1 MRLAFNLAPPLI
13 SRIDQATGRPQKIRF
28 GGWMLN
34 VFKLLAKGKRLRHTR
49 FDPFGYTAERRL
61 ERQLIEDYQRLI
73 ERLVAEL
80 TPDNA
85 DALIEI
91 AALPM
96 SVRLRL
102 IPWCAPGHAG
112 ARRPHYESGPTLT
125 HLLPLG

>member
-1 MRLAFNLAPPLI
+1 
-13 SRIDQATGRPQKIRF
+13 
-28 GGWMLN
+28 MLN

-96 SVRLRL
+96 SVGAMAISSWHPSTPTRRNWPAYWMLGAHRLPKSLPEAHPMVRA
-102 IPWCAPGHAG
+102 W
-112 ARRPHYESGPTLT
+112 ARRRAATSL
-125 HLLPLG
+125 